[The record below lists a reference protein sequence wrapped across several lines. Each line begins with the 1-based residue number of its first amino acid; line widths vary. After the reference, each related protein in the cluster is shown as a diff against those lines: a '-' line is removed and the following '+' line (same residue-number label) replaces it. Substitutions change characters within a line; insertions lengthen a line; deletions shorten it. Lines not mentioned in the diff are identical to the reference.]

1 MASAKRTGHPCAILF
16 ADMFGSAELYE
27 TLGNARAQAII
38 AETLRLLSE
47 ATVRHCGEVIKMLGD
62 GAMCIF
68 SSARDAMDAATEMQE
83 SITHV
88 PARVDFAGRSPA
100 LRVGFHYGPVITQG
114 ADVFGDAVNVAARVL
129 AHAKPGEILLTK
141 ETARKIPADAS
152 VNIRSVGRRSI
163 KGKAQLV
170 ELCEVVSHPEGVTQP
185 RGVLGSASDACLVIG
200 LGNKVVEVSSRRP
213 VVRLGRSPESDLVVA
228 NPLASRAHA
237 RIEYRG
243 DHFILVDESLNGTYL
258 LMKGMAEIELRRD
271 QIALLPSG
279 LISLGKSIAVAEDM
293 CLEFKVRTRRS
304 DVRQRVPPAPRRS
317 RPQP

>member
-1 MASAKRTGHPCAILF
+1 VS
-16 ADMFGSAELYE
+16 
-27 TLGNARAQAII
+27 
-38 AETLRLLSE
+38 
-47 ATVRHCGEVIKMLGD
+47 
-62 GAMCIF
+62 
-68 SSARDAMDAATEMQE
+68 
-83 SITHV
+83 
-88 PARVDFAGRSPA
+88 ARVDFAGRSPG
-100 LRVGFHYGPVITQG
+100 LRVGFHYGPVITRG

-129 AHAKPGEILLTK
+129 ALAKPGEILLTK
-141 ETARKIPADAS
+141 ETARKIPAD
-152 VNIRSVGRRSI
+152 VGVKIRSVGRRSI

-170 ELCEVVSHPEGVTQP
+170 ELCEVVSHPEGLTQP
-185 RGVLGSASDACLVIG
+185 RGVVCSASDACLVIG

-271 QIALLPSG
+271 QIALQPSG
-279 LISLGKSIAVAEDM
+279 LISLGRSIAIAEDM
-293 CLEFKVRTRRS
+293 CLEFKVRTHRS
-304 DVRQRVPPAPRRS
+304 DVRQRAPPAPRRS